1 MPGSTGNK
9 SGAASE
15 ASGAAQSGAAA
26 QGGQATYS
34 KEQLD
39 RLVAEAVAA
48 EKVKYADY
56 DTYKDKAAKYDA
68 AEEAGKSELQKATD
82 RAAALQAEVDKMK
95 AAAAVSS
102 IRAKVAAEMHVPE
115 SLLMGSTEEECRKH
129 AKAIQDFAGKTDYPA
144 VKDNGETGGSGGAT
158 SPRDAFA
165 SWFNL

>member
-48 EKVKYADY
+48 EKAKYADY
-56 DTYKDKAAKYDA
+56 DTFKDKAAKYDA

-82 RAAALQAEVDKMK
+82 KAAALQTEVDRMK
-95 AAAAVSS
+95 AAEELRS
-102 IRAKVAAEMHVPE
+102 IRVKVAAETKVPE
-115 SLLMGSTEEECRKH
+115 SLLVGSTEEECRAS
-129 AKAIQDFAGKTDYPA
+129 AKALQEYAGRTDYPDVNDA
-144 VKDNGETGGSGGAT
+144 GEAGGSGGSL
-158 SPRDAFA
+158 SPREAFA
-165 SWFNL
+165 NWYNQ